1 MVKYI
6 KVYKGA
12 EKQNIEPAQLDRFIE
27 NGWETKP
34 TSQNKI
40 LKADATV
47 KPTAIASQSENTLLA
62 QPEDNQTPSEEY
74 VDDLDDIAWEIEN
87 LKEENENGD
96 NNR

>member
-6 KVYKGA
+6 KVYKDGA
-12 EKQNIEPAQLDRFIE
+12 KQNIEEAQLNRFIE
-27 NGWETKP
+27 NGWQMKP
-34 TSQNKI
+34 TTQNKI

-47 KPTAIASQSENTLLA
+47 KPTAIASESKNTLLA

-87 LKEENENGD
+87 LKEENENGN

>member
-6 KVYKGA
+6 KVYKDGA
-12 EKQNIEPAQLDRFIE
+12 KQNIEEAQLNRFIE
-27 NGWETKP
+27 NGWQIKP
-34 TSQNKI
+34 TTQNKI

-47 KPTAIASQSENTLLA
+47 KPTAIASESKNTLLA

-87 LKEENENGD
+87 LKEENENGN

>member
-6 KVYKGA
+6 KVYKDGA
-12 EKQNIEPAQLDRFIE
+12 KQNIEEAQLNRFIE
-27 NGWETKP
+27 NGWQMKP
-34 TSQNKI
+34 TTQNKI

-47 KPTAIASQSENTLLA
+47 KPTVIASESKNTLLA

-87 LKEENENGD
+87 LKEENENGN